1 MVNLI
6 LFGLSVVLATHSILT
21 GIRQSWFWTKALNG
35 SVLSSYLYNGFKKV
49 AFIAICDRFL
59 SLYIDYSKYKAVANQ
74 FHKFCSAFRAAI
86 HMATRTM
93 A

>member
-1 MVNLI
+1 MVP
-6 LFGLSVVLATHSILT
+6 ATHSILT

-49 AFIAICDRFL
+49 AFIAISDLSL
-59 SLYIDYSKYKAVANQ
+59 SLYIAYSKPKAVANQ
-74 FHKFCSAFRAAI
+74 FHKFRCGFRAAI
-86 HMATRTM
+86 HMAMRTM

>member
-1 MVNLI
+1 MVP
-6 LFGLSVVLATHSILT
+6 ATHLILT

-35 SVLSSYLYNGFKKV
+35 SVLSSYLYYGFKKV
-49 AFIAICDRFL
+49 ASIASSDLSL
-59 SLYIDYSKYKAVANQ
+59 SLYIAYSKPKAVANQ
-74 FHKFCSAFRAAI
+74 FHKFRCAFRAAI

>member
-6 LFGLSVVLATHSILT
+6 LFGLSVVPATHSILT
-21 GIRQSWFWTKALNG
+21 GIRQSWFRTKALNG
-35 SVLSSYLYNGFKKV
+35 SVLSSYLYNGFRKV
-49 AFIAICDRFL
+49 AFIAICDLYL
-59 SLYIDYSKYKAVANQ
+59 SLYIAYLKPKAVANQ

-86 HMATRTM
+86 HMAPRTT